1 MVKAKEKIR
10 IYNGSDAD
18 MIEASRVMHGLFQED
33 LSAFTNFDPV
43 FSADFAAIWLSKINI
58 ASGIVNDIQP
68 LGELS
73 NLTRL
78 VEEKLEECREY
89 FQYVKYFIEKA
100 FPGQS
105 EMWTQFG
112 LNDYMASRKS
122 ETKMIQLL
130 GILYKGMIRYQTELN
145 AVGLSKTKIEQAS
158 ELQTQLTSVNFDQ
171 EIAKKKRPTLTQE
184 RITALNDCFEYMQKV
199 SRAGKIIFAK
209 DYAKYNQYLLPYERV
224 SKSEKPAEET
234 PAS

>member
-18 MIEASRVMHGLFQED
+18 MIEASRVMHGLFLED
-33 LSAFTNFDPV
+33 LSAFTNFDPI
-43 FSADFAAIWLSKINI
+43 FNADFAALWINKINI
-58 ASGIVNDIQP
+58 AAGILNDIQP

-73 NLTRL
+73 HLTKL
-78 VEEKLEECREY
+78 VEMKLEECREY

-100 FPGQS
+100 FPGQR
-105 EMWTQFG
+105 EIWIQFG
-112 LNDYMASRKS
+112 LNDYMGSRKS

-130 GILYKGMIRYQTELN
+130 GILYKGMIRYQTKLN
-145 AVGLSKTKIEQAS
+145 EVGLSLAKIEQAS

-199 SRAGKIIFAK
+199 SRAGKIIFVK
-209 DYAKYNQYLLPYERV
+209 DYAKYNQYLLPYE
-224 SKSEKPAEET
+224 KSGQPEKSAEET